1 MKRHELE
8 HVLRACAGITGK
20 DRFIVVGSQAV
31 LGQFPD
37 APEELLVS
45 READLYCPDD
55 PAATDLIDG
64 SIGELSPFDQTFRY
78 YAHGVGAETAVLPS
92 GWEQRLVPLQTEM
105 TGGATGC
112 CLEVHDLAVSK
123 LVAGREKDLRFV
135 SALIRHRLA
144 DPATVRERLSLTA
157 LPEERMAVCQS
168 RLSRVTRESDSSS
181 PEPCR

>member
-8 HVLRACAGITGK
+8 HILRACAGITGK
-20 DRFIVVGSQAV
+20 DRFIVVGSQAL
-31 LGQFPD
+31 LGQFPH

-45 READLYCPDD
+45 READIYCPGD

-78 YAHGVGAETAVLPS
+78 YAHGVGAEAAVLPP
-92 GWEQRLVPLQTEM
+92 GWADRLVPLQTEL

-123 LVAGREKDLRFV
+123 LVAGRDKDVRFV
-135 SALIRHRLA
+135 SALLRHRLA
-144 DPATVRERLSLTA
+144 DPSALSQRLALTVLPAERL
-157 LPEERMAVCQS
+157 AVCTE
-168 RLSRVTRESDSSS
+168 RLARVIRESTSSS
-181 PEPCR
+181 PGPSH